1 MNPMKR
7 KAAAR
12 IGMVTLT
19 MAVLASPMAWYVSRE
34 NAEEEVVAFAQEEV
48 RRVLQREQALRLDGP
63 EARAHAELAARQ
75 LAGGLFDIAEIYGP
89 EGRKLAEA
97 VTPQGESTEASLPKH
112 GVPRYH
118 KAFYE
123 RLTLETGEQVLR
135 VFVPLHEAAPGGP
148 ITGYF
153 EGVRVLPQWQID

>member
-48 RRVLQREQALRLDGP
+48 RRVLQREQIG
-63 EARAHAELAARQ
+63 RASCR
-75 LAGGLFDIAEIYGP
+75 
-89 EGRKLAEA
+89 
-97 VTPQGESTEASLPKH
+97 
-112 GVPRYH
+112 
-118 KAFYE
+118 E
-123 RLTLETGEQVLR
+123 RV
-135 VFVPLHEAAPGGP
+135 
-148 ITGYF
+148 
-153 EGVRVLPQWQID
+153 